1 MTYEVYLSIGSN
13 IEPRENVTDTLKRI
27 GTFTVIDAVSRVY
40 LTKPIQVEPGADNFH
55 NFCVRVRT
63 GSRPSPLKERL
74 RDLEE
79 AVGRERTIAESDL
92 HSSRA
97 VDVDILLYEPAPEG
111 FEPHPQIYDEA
122 FVVYPLSDI
131 LDPAGRKRLP
141 ESVEAWR
148 QGVDGE
154 TILDTVSYE
163 WPPEIE
169 AEIAPD

>member
-1 MTYEVYLSIGSN
+1 MTYDVYLSIGSN
-13 IEPRENVTDTLKRI
+13 IEPREHVTDALKRI

-40 LTKPIQVEPGADNFH
+40 LTQPIQVEPGANNFH
-55 NFCVRVRT
+55 NLCVRVRT
-63 GSRPSPLKERL
+63 GSRPSRLKERL

-79 AVGRERTIAESDL
+79 AVGRQRTALDNDL

-111 FEPHPQIYDEA
+111 FEPHPQIYEEA

-131 LDPAGRKRLP
+131 LDPAPRGDLP
-141 ESVEAWR
+141 GSVEDWR
-148 QGVDGE
+148 QGVDEE

-169 AEIAPD
+169 AETVSD

>member
-1 MTYEVYLSIGSN
+1 MTYDVYLSIGSN
-13 IEPRENVTDTLKRI
+13 IEPRENVTDALRRI
-27 GTFTVIDAVSRVY
+27 GTFTVLDAVSRVY
-40 LTKPIQVEPGADNFH
+40 LTSPVRVEPGADNFH
-55 NFCVRVRT
+55 NLCVRVRT
-63 GSRPSPLKERL
+63 GSGPSTLKERL

-79 AVGRERTIAESDL
+79 AVGRRRTSDENGL

-97 VDVDILLYEPAPEG
+97 VDVDILLYEPSPEG

-131 LDPAGRKRLP
+131 LDPTSREDLP
-141 ESVEAWR
+141 GSVEEWR

-154 TILDTVSYE
+154 TILDTLSYE

-169 AEIAPD
+169 AETEP